1 MNRSQKSAMGVD
13 IFRKL
18 QLVLG
23 NKQDDLLS
31 KISPN
36 LIELLQHVSLSS
48 KRYST
53 FAFSQSKKI
62 FQLTTA
68 AADYKND
75 CNSFAKRN

>member
-68 AADYKND
+68 AAD
-75 CNSFAKRN
+75 